1 MLTED
6 PNFGSNGSSAQEQV
20 GLLGVIFRLLPLF
33 ALKPCRHSSTCCAQL
48 LQGAAEGKSCG
59 FAAKHTA
66 AAPWEGGGGK
76 GGQGR
81 APKALLMGEKS
92 WL

>member
-59 FAAKHTA
+59 FAAKHSA
-66 AAPWEGGGGK
+66 AAPCGGGRGEGGS
-76 GGQGR
+76 GQSPQSPVDG
-81 APKALLMGEKS
+81 
-92 WL
+92 